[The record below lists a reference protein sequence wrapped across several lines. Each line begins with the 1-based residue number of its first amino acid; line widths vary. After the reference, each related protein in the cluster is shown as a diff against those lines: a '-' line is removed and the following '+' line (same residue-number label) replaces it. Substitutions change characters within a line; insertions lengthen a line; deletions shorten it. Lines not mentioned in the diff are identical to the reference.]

1 MIKGCQRKVI
11 VVKGEEENMF
21 EYAYFILKNNLKYD
35 RLGEVDMVSEAN
47 RIIEESENM
56 REAKIKSKDKSKE
69 KNSKKIII
77 PFSVGAA
84 VGSAAGLLWL
94 FL

>member
-21 EYAYFILKNNLKYD
+21 EYAYFVLKNDLKYD
-35 RLGEVDMVSEAN
+35 RLCEGDMVSEAN
-47 RIIEESENM
+47 KIIEASDDT
-56 REAKIKSKDKSKE
+56 RERKIKSKSKNKDK
-69 KNSKKIII
+69 NGKKIII

-94 FL
+94 FI